1 MNLVSQKQRVDTIT
15 MTHVLKVNLKGI
27 LAHIGCLLI
36 IKRKGIY
43 EPN

>member
-1 MNLVSQKQRVDTIT
+1 MNLVSQKQCSHTTTI
-15 MTHVLKVNLKGI
+15 THVLKVNLKGI